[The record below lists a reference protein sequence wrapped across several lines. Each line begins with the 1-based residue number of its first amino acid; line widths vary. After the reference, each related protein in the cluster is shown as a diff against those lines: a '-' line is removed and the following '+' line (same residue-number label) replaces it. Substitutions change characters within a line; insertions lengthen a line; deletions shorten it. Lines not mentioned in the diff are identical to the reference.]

1 MISGTII
8 KGIGG
13 FYYVDTGEN
22 IYECRARGRFRKDNI
37 IPLVGDRVDIEVNEK
52 SKQGYVLNIHKRKN
66 QLQRPMVA
74 NVDQVIIVFAIKRPD
89 INISLLQKFLVYS
102 EHIGLRIVVCLNKV
116 DLDETNEAKPIEEM
130 LSSVPYDY
138 ICTSVLEGIGIG
150 DLRNKLVGKI
160 SVFAGP
166 SGAGKSSLL
175 NAISP
180 GLFLKTGDLS
190 RKTERGTHTTRHAEL
205 IKLNF
210 GGMVVDTPGFTSFDL
225 VDIKE
230 EELQY
235 LFPEF
240 EEHLRCR
247 YPSCRHYKEPECG
260 VKRALEEGNINPI
273 RYEHYI
279 EILCDLMKNRRY

>member
-138 ICTSVLEGIGIG
+138 ICTSALEGIGIG

>member
-13 FYYVDTGEN
+13 FYYVDTGDN

-37 IPLVGDRVDIEVNEK
+37 IPLVGDRVDIEVDEK
-52 SKQGYVLNIHKRKN
+52 TKQGYVLNIHQRKN

-102 EHIGLRIVVCLNKV
+102 EHIGLKIVVCLNKV
-116 DLDETNEAKPIEEM
+116 DLDETNEAKSIEEM

-138 ICTSVLEGIGIG
+138 ICTSALKGIGID
-150 DLRNKLVGKI
+150 DLREKLTGKI

-190 RKTERGTHTTRHAEL
+190 RKTDRGTHTTRHAEL
-205 IKLNF
+205 IKLSF

-240 EEHLRCR
+240 ENHLHCR

-260 VKRALEEGNINPI
+260 VKRALEEGKINPV
-273 RYEHYI
+273 RYESYI
-279 EILCDLMKNRRY
+279 QILCDLMKNRRY